1 MKKLISL
8 ALLSMMVLNAWAENH
23 SDAEVADTTATAND
37 GTGSKVYFT
46 KTITPESLVS
56 IYEALGVS
64 AEGKRVAVKIST
76 GESSR
81 SNHLRPEF
89 IKNLV
94 QKLGANIG
102 SV

>member
-1 MKKLISL
+1 M
-8 ALLSMMVLNAWAENH
+8 
-23 SDAEVADTTATAND
+23 
-37 GTGSKVYFT
+37 
-46 KTITPESLVS
+46 S

-81 SNHLRPEF
+81 TNYLRPEF

-94 QKLGANIG
+94 QKLGANIVG
-102 SV
+102 AILPTEAVAALRQRIAG